1 LHTLHEDLSTFMIS
15 LGSYNEKRF
24 REKFWRKSKHILCS
38 VTFFLKLWR
47 DEIMWKNMVQQD
59 RLQITI
65 YGTCALH
72 VRLQTHS
79 QNV

>member
-1 LHTLHEDLSTFMIS
+1 MFQRKVLEKIKTHFMFSNFLSKTVA
-15 LGSYNEKRF
+15 Y
-24 REKFWRKSKHILCS
+24 
-38 VTFFLKLWR
+38 
-47 DEIMWKNMVQQD
+47 EIMWKNMVQQD

>member
-1 LHTLHEDLSTFMIS
+1 MIS
-15 LGSYNEKRF
+15 LSVLIMRNVSEKSF
-24 REKFWRKSKHILCS
+24 GENQNILCS
-38 VTFFLKLWR
+38 VAFFIKLWC
-47 DEIMWKNMVQQD
+47 DDIMWKNMVQQD

-65 YGTCALH
+65 YGTWALQ